1 MIGRSS
7 ETGRKDG
14 STSNELFRI
23 VLGTFNARCLEANYN
38 NIHPHARC
46 TVDNKIAGVYYNSED
61 RISTYVGREFELDEY
76 WTLEL
81 GLVTGYKSEDI
92 LPMIRYKAGGL
103 FISPAY
109 EKHNGEENYGV
120 VIGWEIGK

>member
-1 MIGRSS
+1 MGKVQRQS
-7 ETGRKDG
+7 ERMVQHQMNCLG
-14 STSNELFRI
+14 LFLALSMH
-23 VLGTFNARCLEANYN
+23 VGLEADYN

-46 TVDNKIAGVYYNSED
+46 TVDNKIAGVYYNSEN

-81 GLVTGYKSEDI
+81 GLMTGYESEDV

-109 EKHNGEENYGV
+109 EKHNGEENFGV

>member
-1 MIGRSS
+1 MGEVQGQGERMVQHQMNCLGLFLALSMHVGL
-7 ETGRKDG
+7 ETD
-14 STSNELFRI
+14 
-23 VLGTFNARCLEANYN
+23 YN

>member
-1 MIGRSS
+1 MNCIG
-7 ETGRKDG
+7 
-14 STSNELFRI
+14 LFLALSMH
-23 VLGTFNARCLEANYN
+23 VGLEADYN

-46 TVDNKIAGVYYNSED
+46 TVNNSIAGVYYNSED
-61 RISTYVGREFELDEY
+61 RVSAYVGKEFELDEY
-76 WTLEL
+76 WNIEL
-81 GLVTGYKSEDI
+81 GLVTGYRSKDV

-103 FISPAY
+103 FVSPAY

>member
-1 MIGRSS
+1 MNCLG
-7 ETGRKDG
+7 
-14 STSNELFRI
+14 LFLA
-23 VLGTFNARCLEANYN
+23 VSMHVGLEANYN
-38 NIHPHARC
+38 NVHPHARC
-46 TVDNKIAGVYYNSED
+46 TVDNNIAGVFYNSED
-61 RISTYVGREFELDEY
+61 RISTYIGKEFELDEY
-76 WTLEL
+76 WNIEL

-103 FISPAY
+103 FVSPAY